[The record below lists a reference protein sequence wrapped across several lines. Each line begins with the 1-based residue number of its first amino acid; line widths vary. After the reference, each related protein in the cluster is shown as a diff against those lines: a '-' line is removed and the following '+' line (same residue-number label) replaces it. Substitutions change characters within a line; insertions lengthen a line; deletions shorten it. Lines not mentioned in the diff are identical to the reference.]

1 MQSAVLAMIP
11 RPSVSLSNTV
21 QYHVKTTPAMIV
33 QPSLRIAHEIPK
45 GTQGAAS
52 PNERRVRKWAIFS
65 QQMAISQKWCNIGP

>member
-21 QYHVKTTPAMIV
+21 QYHVKTTPAMIM

-45 GTQGAAS
+45 GTQGAGS
-52 PNERRVRKWAIFS
+52 PNERRVRQEIL
-65 QQMAISQKWCNIGP
+65 